1 MREHIAV
8 PLLRQVTAAGGD
20 RVDAVERLNVGLE
33 RIKQLCRKYEIA
45 LPLGRRPF
53 VPKRHVEPSPRP
65 RVSMLHSQAVAK
77 CAEEGLTRRAAAD
90 RLGLSYA
97 TVVKIAIR
105 GGIKFDRARK
115 RTTPDSRVEDM
126 AALYRAGHT
135 LQAIGDQYDLTRER
149 VRQILT
155 RDKGITGADGGFRA
169 KARVRQERA
178 VAARDGRH
186 LAKYGCTY
194 AQWREIRDF
203 GKAMRAQGIG
213 AYRTPLPAFR
223 CQRNNAHH
231 RGIGWDLTLWQWW
244 QIWQASGRWGQRGRG
259 QGYVMCRIGDE
270 GPYAPGNVFIA
281 LAAENSSERR
291 QKKSTLPRGVK
302 IRHGKF
308 AAVRQIGGKKY
319 ERHGFATPELAHAAY
334 LRMGMAE
341 TAQTLA
347 A

>member
-1 MREHIAV
+1 MRERVAA
-8 PLLRQVTAAGGD
+8 PLLREMAVAGATRTDAAD
-20 RVDAVERLNVGLE
+20 RLSVGVERVT
-33 RIKQLCRKYEIA
+33 QLCRKYGITLRPA
-45 LPLGRRPF
+45 KTRSAPKPRR
-53 VPKRHVEPSPRP
+53 R
-65 RVSMLHSQAVAK
+65 AK
-77 CAEEGLTRRAAAD
+77 LDQMVIECAEAGLTRRATAE
-90 RLGLSYA
+90 RLGVSYA
-97 TVVKIAIR
+97 AI
-105 GGIKFDRARK
+105 IKAAQRSGAVFPHASKRADPRL
-115 RTTPDSRVEDM
+115 EDM
-126 AALYRAGHT
+126 ATLYLAGFT
-135 LQAIGDQYDLTRER
+135 LQQVGDQYGLSRER

-155 RDKGITGADGGFRA
+155 RRKGIRGTDGGFYA
-169 KARVRQERA
+169 KAQARKARA
-178 VAARDGRH
+178 REIHDGRF
-186 LAKYGCTY
+186 LAKHGCTV
-194 AQWREIRDF
+194 AQWRVLRDL
-203 GKAMRAQGIG
+203 GLEMQRQGVG
-213 AYRTPLPAFR
+213 PYRTPIRAFIN
-223 CQRNNAHH
+223 QRNNAHR
-231 RGIGWDLTLWQWW
+231 RGIGWDLTLWAWW
-244 QIWQASGRWGQRGRG
+244 QIWAASGHWAQRGRG